1 MEKIDWKQ
9 YGRIVVYIDNAN
21 LIHSP
26 SEIGWKVG
34 LEKLAL
40 FFRSSASLVDIKLFD
55 SIPLVA
61 DLDGLRKK
69 YPKFFSQNEHDMYEL
84 RSLGQQRIFAKAQSK
99 WGITVITKPLRLI
112 ADFKKRQ
119 IIPKG
124 DCDID
129 MVVDMIRK
137 RKNYDTAI
145 LIAGDGDYVA
155 LVEYLKDCQKK
166 VIVMSD
172 RGLIAKILVDVA
184 TEYWPFTKYRSELEI
199 I

>member
-1 MEKIDWKQ
+1 MIEIDWKQ
-9 YGRIVVYIDNAN
+9 FGRVAVYIDNAN

-26 SEIGWKVG
+26 SKIGWKVG
-34 LEKLAL
+34 LEKLSV
-40 FFRSSASLVDIKLFD
+40 FFKSSGSLVDIKLFD

-61 DLDGLRKK
+61 DLDMLREK
-69 YPKFFSQNEHDMYEL
+69 YPKLFSQKEHDLYEG
-84 RSLGQQRIFAKAQSK
+84 RSSGQHKIFAKAQDK
-99 WGITVITKPLRLI
+99 WGISVITKPLRLI
-112 ADFKKRQ
+112 VDFDKRQ

-137 RKNYDTAI
+137 RKNYDTAV

-155 LVEYLKDCQKK
+155 LVKYLRDCQKK

-172 RGLIAKILVDVA
+172 RGLIANILVEA
-184 TEYWPFTKYRSELEI
+184 ANEYWPFTKYRGELEI
-199 I
+199 